1 MEDSARVNVSS
12 HSCCMIDIPA
22 TVNRFKDARLLKEPT
37 ISDIAQLA
45 RVSIGTVSNVL
56 NGRQSVRADLAL
68 RVTVAASQLGYR
80 RNLNAASLRSNQT
93 GTIAVA
99 VPNLENAFFAELV
112 SILEHLGAADHRA
125 VMFLTTGEDEER
137 ARQQIY
143 NLISRRID
151 GLVLVPS
158 FDFQPVLPELRTY
171 GVPVVLLDRVEAK
184 NPLPTVAVNNRQAG
198 KLGGDHLFEVGY
210 KRVAFFG
217 HAHEHWILNQ
227 RREGFLDAARASGVL
242 DLSSSYEL
250 SLDPAEIRETTCR
263 ILAGALRPQAIF
275 AASNVAAK
283 GVIPAIQSVGL
294 RIPEDIALLVMDD
307 FEALSMLNP
316 AISVIAQPSAQIA
329 EFGWRM
335 LSRLIAEEGLEAEHV
350 RLPATLIV
358 RGSTPPVVRN
368 RKRR

>member
-1 MEDSARVNVSS
+1 
-12 HSCCMIDIPA
+12 MIDAPPV
-22 TVNRFKDARLLKEPT
+22 VNRFMDARLPKEPT

-45 RVSIGTVSNVL
+45 RVSLGTVSNVL
-56 NGRQSVRADLAL
+56 NGRQSVREDLAL
-68 RVTVAASQLGYR
+68 RVTVAASKLGYR

-93 GTIAVA
+93 DTIAVA
-99 VPNLENAFFAELV
+99 VPNLENAFFAEIV

-137 ARQQIY
+137 ARRQIY

-151 GLVLVPS
+151 GLILVPS

-171 GVPVVLLDRVEAK
+171 DVPVVLLDRVEAK
-184 NPLPTVAVNNRQAG
+184 NPLPTVAVDNRQAG
-198 KLGGDHLFEVGY
+198 RLGGDHLYGGGY
-210 KRVAFFG
+210 REVAFFG

-227 RREGFLDAARASGVL
+227 RREGFLDSARAAGGL
-242 DLSSSYEL
+242 DLCSSYEL
-250 SLDPAEIRETTCR
+250 SLDPVEIRETAAR
-263 ILAGALRPQAIF
+263 VLVGSSRPQAIF
-275 AASNVAAK
+275 AASNIAAK

-307 FEALSMLNP
+307 FEALSLLNP
-316 AISVIAQPSAQIA
+316 AISVIAQPSAHIA
-329 EFGWRM
+329 EVGWRM
-335 LSRLIAEEGLEAEHV
+335 LNRLIANEGLESEHV

-358 RGSTPPVVRN
+358 RGSTPPVPRN